1 MKSSE
6 SVGPKAGDRAPAFCL
21 QDDRGQEH
29 CLKEYVGKWVVLYF
43 YPRDNTPGCTRE
55 ACDFRDAF
63 PALRRRHAAV
73 LGVSADSAESH
84 REFRSEWK
92 LPFPLLVDARAS
104 VARKYGVWREKQNF
118 GKRYMG
124 IVRSTFVIDPAGR
137 LARVFRSV
145 KVEGHVHEV
154 TESIDSGL
162 GE

>member
-1 MKSSE
+1 MPSKTAAIGSKLPEFTLSST
-6 SVGPKAGDRAPAFCL
+6 SGNAWKPSAAAGRNL
-21 QDDRGQEH
+21 
-29 CLKEYVGKWVVLYF
+29 VVYF

-63 PALRRRHAAV
+63 PALRRRHAVV

-137 LARVFRSV
+137 LVRVFRNV